1 MATDLTSAPAL
12 PSLSPLSPDE
22 FAGLGMEQMAF
33 VKQMSRGDQVW
44 WAICAANGTPLAV
57 APSRDLAF
65 AVVTQQDM
73 HPLSVH

>member
-1 MATDLTSAPAL
+1 MTTDLIAEPV
-12 PSLSPLSPDE
+12 LSPLSPLSADE

-33 VKQMSRGDQVW
+33 VKQMSRGEQVW